1 MGNES
6 DTADLAAYIAD
17 ENGLDGEGCAK
28 ILVTRG
34 GHTGDLTLFRASE
47 PSVLVSV
54 IPYRNPA
61 EEDRRNGL
69 RLLICDRPRQ
79 NENGSLWRH
88 KSLNYLIYIQV
99 RDKAARAGFDDGILL
114 NQRGN
119 VCESSVA
126 NIFALS
132 GERVLTPA
140 IACGV
145 LPGIVR
151 AEIIKLLNR
160 RGTPVTETH
169 MSPRE
174 LLSADEIFL
183 TNSLMEVAP
192 VSAIDGNEGLGC
204 SRTLEIKG
212 LFEQYRDRDS
222 MI

>member
-1 MGNES
+1 VIER
-6 DTADLAAYIAD
+6 LAD

-34 GHTGDLTLFRASE
+34 GHTGDLALFRATE
-47 PSVLVSV
+47 PSILVTVIPYRSV
-54 IPYRNPA
+54 IPYRNPM
-61 EEDRRNGL
+61 EDGRRDGL

-88 KSLNYLIYIQV
+88 KSLNYLVYLQV
-99 RDKAARAGFDDGILL
+99 RDEAARAGFDDGILL
-114 NQRGN
+114 NQRGE

-140 IACGV
+140 IDCGV

-151 AEIIKLLNR
+151 AEIIKLLTGH
-160 RGTPVTETH
+160 GTPVTETH
-169 MSPRE
+169 MSPQE

-183 TNSLMEVAP
+183 TNSLMEIAP

-222 MI
+222 II